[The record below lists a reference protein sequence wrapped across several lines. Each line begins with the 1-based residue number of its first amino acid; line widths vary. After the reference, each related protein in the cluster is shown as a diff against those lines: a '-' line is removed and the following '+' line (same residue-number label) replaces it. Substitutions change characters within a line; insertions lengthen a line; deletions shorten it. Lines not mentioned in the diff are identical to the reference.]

1 MAKRLLTMK
10 TYKDIDD
17 LYSQLMNSKLAKV
30 QNSLGCYIQFDN
42 DNKIEIW
49 NKMTG
54 HDVELSKTILEN
66 DDLWRYELRKLT
78 NFVFIELKQDILKK
92 YQFEDEHPKIHM
104 NKEITSFDELLNLDF
119 LIAVEHLVAK
129 TDTFDISKL
138 EAIAN
143 NY

>member
-1 MAKRLLTMK
+1 
-10 TYKDIDD
+10 
-17 LYSQLMNSKLAKV
+17 
-30 QNSLGCYIQFDN
+30 
-42 DNKIEIW
+42 
-49 NKMTG
+49 MTG